1 MKRAHR
7 NWILAAAAA
16 LIALSVVAMYPH
28 VNPSV
33 IHWKAKVLGPRLTY
47 GPLASREE
55 VWDSIVAG
63 VRSGEWRWLRVA
75 VDLQPALDTHPGEE
89 MVDAITSVIDANPH
103 GAIQWLLPAYGAE
116 LVCGEE
122 GAGVRV
128 AGPRR
133 QRRKALVEKVTDTA
147 GTAACLEVLQ

>member
-1 MKRAHR
+1 MKRARR
-7 NWILAAAAA
+7 NWILAASAA
-16 LIALSVVAMYPH
+16 LIVLPVVAMYPH

-33 IHWKAKVLGPRLTY
+33 IHWKAKVLGPRQTY
-47 GPLASREE
+47 GPLASRQE
-55 VWDSIVAG
+55 VWDAIVAG

-89 MVDAITSVIDANPH
+89 MADAITSVIDVNAN

-128 AGPRR
+128 SGPRR
-133 QRRKALVEKVTDTA
+133 QRRKALVEKVNDPGA
-147 GTAACLEVLQ
+147 AACLEVLQ